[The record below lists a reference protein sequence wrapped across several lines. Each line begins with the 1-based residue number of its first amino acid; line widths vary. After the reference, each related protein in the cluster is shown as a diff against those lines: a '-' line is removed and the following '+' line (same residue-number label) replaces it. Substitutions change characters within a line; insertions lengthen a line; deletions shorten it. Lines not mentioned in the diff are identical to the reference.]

1 MVFPQ
6 QHVLGQTG
14 WELGALSH
22 ASPGSR
28 GSTYPSNVRFF
39 RSRVPTCHMLLP
51 LNPPF
56 TFPLFEMRG
65 AVNFSGSGGEYSCQK

>member
-14 WELGALSH
+14 WELGAFSH

-28 GSTYPSNVRFF
+28 GSKYPSNVRFF
-39 RSRVPTCHMLLP
+39 ALV
-51 LNPPF
+51 
-56 TFPLFEMRG
+56 FPL
-65 AVNFSGSGGEYSCQK
+65 ATCYSP